1 MAKKKWNGFDP
12 DKRINPND
20 FVVRNGEVLNKEWYM
35 ANKEI
40 NMFDLNEL
48 CVMAYENAS
57 KREAKDGKVS
67 TETRKM
73 LKHCATEVVESA
85 EAYNS
90 MVDGVAN
97 KEIFASELA
106 DIVCCVLIIA
116 GKENIDMEYALTA
129 CMEKNYKRAIGEGDK

>member
-1 MAKKKWNGFDP
+1 
-12 DKRINPND
+12 
-20 FVVRNGEVLNKEWYM
+20 
-35 ANKEI
+35 
-40 NMFDLNEL
+40 MFNLNEL
-48 CVMAYENAS
+48 CQIAYENAT

-67 TETRKM
+67 TDTRQM

-90 MVDGVAN
+90 WVDRVAN

-116 GKENIDMEYALTA
+116 GKEGIDMEKALTE
-129 CMEKNYKRAIGEGDK
+129 CMEKNYLRAEGRGDK